1 MSLHPK
7 YGGYFAYRAVLIFPE
22 VILPPDFKEQ
32 RAPMLLTT
40 IEKQDEA
47 VRLYN
52 DHWWEGKFRDC
63 GDPVEKYSPLQLKYF
78 SSLPKDRW
86 DIIKHWFY

>member
-52 DHWWEGKFRDC
+52 DHWWEGSFVTAEIRSKNTALYNSNILALYQRI
-63 GDPVEKYSPLQLKYF
+63 GG
-78 SSLPKDRW
+78 
-86 DIIKHWFY
+86 I